1 MGRLGSEEIYLNVYL
16 QLCRISFMNKWL
28 TLITTLPTENAT
40 LRQRAWRALKASG
53 AAVLRDG
60 VYLMPERESCRTT
73 FNGLAAEVREGGGS
87 AHVLYVEE
95 PEGDNFVG
103 LFDRSHDFAALL
115 SEVKAVQQR
124 LTTDTVQDVMRQTRK
139 LRKSFANIVAT
150 DFFPA
155 EAQSQSD
162 ASLRELE
169 LACSYI
175 VSPDEPRDREGS
187 IERMNAAEYRGRL
200 WATRARPWVDRLA
213 SAWLIKRFIDPQGR
227 ILWLTDTADCP
238 PDALGFDFDGATFS
252 HMGSRVTFE
261 VLAASFDLQKQPA
274 IVQLGLLVHYLDVGG
289 IQPPEAAGIESVLY
303 GMRECIQDDDQ
314 LLKAATKVFDGL
326 LISFNRATQ

>member
-1 MGRLGSEEIYLNVYL
+1 
-16 QLCRISFMNKWL
+16 MNIWL
-28 TLITTLPTENAT
+28 MLITTLPTENAT

-60 VYLMPERESCRTT
+60 VYLMPERESCRAT

-87 AHVLYVEE
+87 AHVLCVEE
-95 PEGDNFVG
+95 PEGDHFVG
-103 LFDRSHDFAALL
+103 LFDRSHDFAALV

-155 EAQSQSD
+155 EAQSQAD

-175 VSPDEPRDREGS
+175 VSPDEPRVREGH
-187 IERMNAAEYRGRL
+187 IERMNAAEYQGRL

-213 SAWLIKRFIDPQGR
+213 SAWLIQRFIDPQAR
-227 ILWLTDTADCP
+227 IKWLADPADCP

-252 HMGSRVTFE
+252 HIGSRVTFE
-261 VLAASFDLQKQPA
+261 VLASSFDLQEQTA
-274 IVQLGLLVHYLDVGG
+274 IAQLGLLVHYLDVGG
-289 IQPPEAAGIESVLY
+289 IQPPEAAGIEGVLY
-303 GMRECIQDDDQ
+303 GMRESIQDDDQ
-314 LLKAATKVFDGL
+314 LLEAATKVFDGL
-326 LISFNRATQ
+326 LISFNRTAQ